1 MFGRKRRRLE
11 RENALLREALD
22 WYATSANWRR
32 RAAHAR
38 GEPVKW
44 VKSPAAFD
52 RGARAKFTLTQLQP
66 QPVAALWRVNV
77 PAAPDTSD
85 KD

>member
-11 RENALLREALD
+11 RENAFLREALD
-22 WYATSANWRR
+22 WYASSTNWRR
-32 RAAHAR
+32 RAAHTK

-44 VKSPAAFD
+44 IKSPAAFD
-52 RGARAKFTLTQLQP
+52 RGALAKFALTQLQL

-77 PAAPDTSD
+77 PATLDASD

>member
-22 WYATSANWRR
+22 WYASSTNWRR
-32 RAAHAR
+32 RAAHTK

-52 RGARAKFTLTQLQP
+52 RGARARFTLTQVRP
-66 QPVAALWRVNV
+66 QPVAMLWRVSV
-77 PAAPDTSD
+77 PAALDTSD

>member
-11 RENALLREALD
+11 RENALLREALG
-22 WYATSANWRR
+22 WYATSSNWRKKGTN
-32 RAAHAR
+32 AR
-38 GEPVKW
+38 GEPRKW

-66 QPVAALWRVNV
+66 QPVAAFWRVSV
-77 PAAPDTSD
+77 PAALDTSD